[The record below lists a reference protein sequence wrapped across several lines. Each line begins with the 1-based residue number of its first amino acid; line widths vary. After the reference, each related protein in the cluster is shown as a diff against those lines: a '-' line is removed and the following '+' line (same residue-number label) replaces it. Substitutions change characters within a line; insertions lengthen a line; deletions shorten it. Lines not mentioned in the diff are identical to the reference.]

1 MAEAQESSSPRC
13 LLLLA
18 GGLPSSVSGTILLAG
33 ACKLLAYGTRLR
45 LNRPIQRQLR
55 EHDIHSRQQICL
67 GYMTYKTNPQSVQS
81 SILWASPKPG

>member
-33 ACKLLAYGTRLR
+33 ACKPLAYRTRLWLGRAGPVFR
-45 LNRPIQRQLR
+45 LDRVCASYWCTVCVYVIF
-55 EHDIHSRQQICL
+55 L
-67 GYMTYKTNPQSVQS
+67 GFG
-81 SILWASPKPG
+81 L